1 MRLICFC
8 PPDFRGLER
17 GRRRRGVEALA
28 VMVEAAE
35 EVGGEGRVDSRKPP
49 GLSDIS
55 QEGII

>member
-1 MRLICFC
+1 M
-8 PPDFRGLER
+8 
-17 GRRRRGVEALA
+17 EALA